1 MVLMFVVRWI
11 CWDVLHHICHK
22 IWAPKVEAG
31 KSFERFNLRPFGS
44 GFTFL
49 LQDLANIWRKNRN
62 ENRALETAVKKIG
75 TKFVSRQFV
84 TNWCNLM

>member
-1 MVLMFVVRWI
+1 MTQDIESSCKVARHEFESDTLYDPILLFVARWI

-49 LQDLANIWRKNRN
+49 LQDSANIWRK
-62 ENRALETAVKKIG
+62 KSK
-75 TKFVSRQFV
+75 
-84 TNWCNLM
+84 